1 MKKILIFLFFIFLV
15 IPAGSAQAQKA
26 AVNLYFFYGDGCP
39 HCAKEEKFLDK
50 LEDEYP
56 YIEVH
61 GFETWHNKAN
71 ADLLEQ
77 VGRELGLKIPGVPIL
92 IIGDEPI
99 VGYFSDEVTGK
110 QIKDRINNLPERG
123 CVDVVAPLLGWE
135 TDTPGE
141 PECEHT
147 NCAEGQ
153 ECEHDCGCGNDLVEG
168 GTELPESVSIPFFG
182 EVSVKAVSLPVLTF
196 LIAAADGFN
205 PCAMW
210 VLLFLISMLL
220 GMQDRRRMWILGST
234 FIVVSAL
241 VYFVVLAAWFNFFK
255 LFGMLTWIRN
265 LIALVALGTGAYHLY
280 DWWLNRDG
288 CKVTSSDK
296 RRLVFEKIKT
306 FIVKKNLIVAL
317 LGIGL
322 LAAAVN
328 VVELLCS
335 AGLPAVYTELLA
347 LSDLPVWQYYG
358 YLLFYILIFMLD
370 DMIVFVI
377 AMKTLE
383 LTVSNSKYTRHA
395 GLVGGII
402 MLIIGILLIFKPG
415 WLMFG

>member
-1 MKKILIFLFFIFLV
+1 MKKLFFTLLLAFILV
-15 IPAGSAQAQKA
+15 PLVAGAQEET
-26 AVNLYFFYGDGCP
+26 VNLYFFYGDGCP
-39 HCAKEEKFLDK
+39 HCAKEEVFLDK
-50 LEDEYP
+50 LEREYD
-56 YIEVH
+56 YIKIYRY
-61 GFETWHNKAN
+61 ETWHNNDN
-71 ADLLEQ
+71 AKLLKQ
-77 VGRELGLKIPGVPIL
+77 VGEKLGLRIPGVPIL

-99 VGYFSDEVTGK
+99 IGYFSDEVTGK
-110 QIKDRINNLPERG
+110 QIKDRINNLPEQG
-123 CVDVVAPLLGWE
+123 CTDIVSPLLS
-135 TDTPGE
+135 GE
-141 PECEHT
+141 QAVVESSCTHA
-147 NCAEGQ
+147 CGDQ
-153 ECEHDCGCGNDLVEG
+153 GECEHDCGCEADLVSG
-168 GTELPESVSIPFFG
+168 GTTMPDKISLPFMG
-182 EVSVKAVSLPVLTF
+182 EVDVKAVSLPVLTF

-220 GMQDRRRMWILGST
+220 GMEDRKRMWILGST

-255 LFGMLTWIRN
+255 LFGMLTWIRT
-265 LIALVALGTGAYHLY
+265 LIALVALGTGVYHLY

-288 CKVTSSDK
+288 CKVTGSDK

-306 FIVKKNLIVAL
+306 FIVKKSIFIAL
-317 LGIGL
+317 LGIGM

-347 LSDLPVWQYYG
+347 LSNLPVWQYYA

-370 DMIVFVI
+370 DLVVFII

-383 LTVSNSKYTRHA
+383 LTVSDSKYTRHA
-395 GLVGGII
+395 GFIGGII
-402 MLIIGILLIFKPG
+402 MIIIGILLIFKPG